1 MNSSVRSDVLDPSMG
16 SFKHVFRGIEYV
28 VTLMIDGDKETF
40 VLEVEDRLTS
50 DQWRGQFDARY
61 IEDLTHKTGNF
72 KQFTVFVNMLESAL
86 AKGSNSVS
94 VDLLTYGDLESLRN
108 QQHHRTGYGTQH
120 IPGAK
125 TRSQLHS
132 KRYLI
137 MTYTV
142 EFDRIHY
149 PLPLPYVGKPDP
161 VQLQE
166 TIRKLREENQHL
178 KEQLMKGSRTA
189 ALTHLQKE
197 NDNLTKEKLE
207 IQKQFETFQREV
219 KHTSKANTAKEI
231 RVLKK
236 VVQNLESELMK
247 EKNKYQ
253 RTINKKNEEHRSI
266 VEELEEIRANERNL
280 RARCRSLT
288 NELAVLKRGPRPSPA
303 QTSGSATRRG
313 RAPRRS
319 ISQERRPPSK
329 QSSGMRSR
337 TPSPAGGRLPRFDPT
352 AYVKEKQRKQKEA
365 DEARGRKR
373 SLSSGSARRGRSRS
387 LSADRLPRKG
397 PSSGTRNPGSAWSSG
412 GKRRTSSNG
421 SLGTRRSSQSSL
433 DKDNMSDDMEHAQRR
448 RPRTRPSNNST
459 GKTRTVAKK
468 SSWYSPV
475 DSDMERDMA
484 VKVGRVPYS
493 STPENSL
500 SHSRASE
507 KHHHRGSPL
516 RDIGNESL
524 NRSAEMMEIDA
535 RLNALQKFMKE
546 NMP

>member
-1 MNSSVRSDVLDPSMG
+1 MNSSVRSEALDPSVG
-16 SFKHVFRGIEYV
+16 SFRHVFRGIEYV
-28 VTLMIDGDKETF
+28 VTLMIDSDKETF
-40 VLEVEDRLTS
+40 ILEVEDRLTS

-166 TIRKLREENQHL
+166 TIRKLREENLGL
-178 KEQLMKGSRTA
+178 KEQLIKGSRTA

-197 NDNLTKEKLE
+197 NDKLTKEKLE
-207 IQKQFETFQREV
+207 IQKQFEAFQREV

-253 RTINKKNEEHRSI
+253 RTINKKNEEHRNI

-329 QSSGMRSR
+329 LSSGMRSR

-373 SLSSGSARRGRSRS
+373 SLSSGSAKRARSRS

-397 PSSGTRNPGSAWSSG
+397 PSSGTKNPSAWSSG
-412 GKRRTSSNG
+412 GRKRTSSNG

-433 DKDNMSDDMEHAQRR
+433 EKDYMSDDMEHALPR
-448 RPRTRPSNNST
+448 RPRTRPSNSST
-459 GKTRTVAKK
+459 GKTRAVAKK
-468 SSWYSPV
+468 NSWYSPG
-475 DSDMERDMA
+475 DSDIERGTA
-484 VKVGRVPYS
+484 VKVGKVPYS

-507 KHHHRGSPL
+507 KRHHRGSPF

-535 RLNALQKFMKE
+535 RLNALQRFMKE

>member
-50 DQWRGQFDARY
+50 DQWRGQFDAR
-61 IEDLTHKTGNF
+61 L
-72 KQFTVFVNMLESAL
+72 FTLLFH
-86 AKGSNSVS
+86 GSNSVS

-189 ALTHLQKE
+189 VLTHLQKE
-197 NDNLTKEKLE
+197 NDKLTKEKLE
-207 IQKQFETFQREV
+207 IQKQFEAFQREV

-337 TPSPAGGRLPRFDPT
+337 TPSPAGG
-352 AYVKEKQRKQKEA
+352 
-365 DEARGRKR
+365 
-373 SLSSGSARRGRSRS
+373 
-387 LSADRLPRKG
+387 
-397 PSSGTRNPGSAWSSG
+397 
-412 GKRRTSSNG
+412 KRRTSSNG

-433 DKDNMSDDMEHAQRR
+433 DKDYMSDDMEHAQRR

-484 VKVGRVPYS
+484 VKVGRVPY
-493 STPENSL
+493 PF
-500 SHSRASE
+500 
-507 KHHHRGSPL
+507 GY
-516 RDIGNESL
+516 
-524 NRSAEMMEIDA
+524 
-535 RLNALQKFMKE
+535 
-546 NMP
+546 

>member
-1 MNSSVRSDVLDPSMG
+1 MNSSVRSEGIDPSVV
-16 SFKHVFRGIEYV
+16 SSRHVFRGIEYV
-28 VTLMIDGDKETF
+28 VTLMIDTDKEIF

-50 DQWRGQFDARY
+50 DQWRGQFDATY

-72 KQFTVFVNMLESAL
+72 KQFTVFVNMLENAL
-86 AKGSNSVS
+86 SKSSNSVS
-94 VDLLTYGDLESLRN
+94 VDLLTYGDLESLRK
-108 QQHHRTGYGTQH
+108 QQHHRTGFGTQH

-166 TIRKLREENQHL
+166 TIRKLREENHRL
-178 KEQLMKGSRTA
+178 KEQLMKGSRTP

-197 NDNLTKEKLE
+197 NDKLAKEKME
-207 IQKQFETFQREV
+207 IEKTFETFQREV
-219 KHTSKANTAKEI
+219 KHTSRANTAKEI

-253 RTINKKNEEHRSI
+253 RTINKKNEEHRNV

-288 NELAVLKRGPRPSPA
+288 NELAVLKRGTRPSPA
-303 QTSGSATRRG
+303 QSSSSTTRRG

-329 QSSGMRSR
+329 QSLGMRSR
-337 TPSPAGGRLPRFDPT
+337 TPSPVVGRAPRFDPT
-352 AYVKEKQRKQKEA
+352 AYVKEKQRKQKEM

-373 SLSSGSARRGRSRS
+373 SHSSGSGTRARSRS

-397 PSSGTRNPGSAWSSG
+397 PGSGRKNPSVWSG
-412 GKRRTSSNG
+412 GRRTSNG
-421 SLGTRRSSQSSL
+421 SLGTRRSSQSSVDRDYL
-433 DKDNMSDDMEHAQRR
+433 SDDVDGHTQPRR
-448 RPRTRPSNNST
+448 VKTRPMNGSA
-459 GKTRTVAKK
+459 GKTKTGSKQN
-468 SSWYSPV
+468 SWYSPG
-475 DSDMERDMA
+475 DSDMERGRA
-484 VKVGRVPYS
+484 VKVATVPYS
-493 STPENSL
+493 STPENSQT
-500 SHSRASE
+500 HSKGSE
-507 KHHHRGSPL
+507 KRRHVTPL
-516 RDIGNESL
+516 RDIGNDSL

>member
-1 MNSSVRSDVLDPSMG
+1 MNSSVRSEGVDSSVVS
-16 SFKHVFRGIEYV
+16 SRHVFRGIEYV
-28 VTLMIDGDKETF
+28 ITIMIDSDKEIF

-86 AKGSNSVS
+86 SKSSNSVS

-108 QQHHRTGYGTQH
+108 QQHHRTGFGTQH
-120 IPGAK
+120 VPGAK

-166 TIRKLREENQHL
+166 TIRKLREENQRL
-178 KEQLMKGSRTA
+178 QEQLVKGSRTA
-189 ALTHLQKE
+189 ALAHLQKE
-197 NDNLTKEKLE
+197 NDKLAKEKVE
-207 IQKQFETFQREV
+207 IEKKFETFQREV

-253 RTINKKNEEHRSI
+253 RTINKKNEEHRNLI
-266 VEELEEIRANERNL
+266 EELEEIRANERNL

-288 NELAVLKRGPRPSPA
+288 NELALLKRGPKPSPA
-303 QTSGSATRRG
+303 QSSGSAARRG

-337 TPSPAGGRLPRFDPT
+337 TPSPAAGRLPRFDPT
-352 AYVKEKQRKQKEA
+352 AYVKEKQRKQKETDA
-365 DEARGRKR
+365 ARGRKR
-373 SLSSGSARRGRSRS
+373 SHSNGSGTRARSRS
-387 LSADRLPRKG
+387 LSVDRLSRKG
-397 PSSGTRNPGSAWSSG
+397 PGSG
-412 GKRRTSSNG
+412 GKNPSMWSGGRLRRTSSNG
-421 SLGTRRSSQSSL
+421 SLGTRRSSQSSVDRNYL
-433 DKDNMSDDMEHAQRR
+433 SDDIEGHAQPRR
-448 RPRTRPSNNST
+448 VKTRPINGSAGKKKTNS
-459 GKTRTVAKK
+459 KK
-468 SSWYSPV
+468 SSWYGSPG
-475 DSDMERDMA
+475 DSDMERGSA
-484 VKVGRVPYS
+484 VKVATVPYS
-493 STPENSL
+493 STPENSRT
-500 SHSRASE
+500 HSRGSE
-507 KHHHRGSPL
+507 KRRHVTPL

>member
-1 MNSSVRSDVLDPSMG
+1 MNSSVGSEGIDPSVV
-16 SFKHVFRGIEYV
+16 SSRHVFRGIEYV
-28 VTLMIDGDKETF
+28 VTLMIDTDKEIF

-72 KQFTVFVNMLESAL
+72 KQFAVFVNMLENAL
-86 AKGSNSVS
+86 SKSSNSVS
-94 VDLLTYGDLESLRN
+94 VDLLTYGDLESLRK
-108 QQHHRTGYGTQH
+108 QQHHRTGFGTQH

-166 TIRKLREENQHL
+166 TIRKLREENQRL
-178 KEQLMKGSRTA
+178 KEQLMKGSRTS

-197 NDNLTKEKLE
+197 NDKLAKEKME
-207 IQKQFETFQREV
+207 IEKTFETFQREV

-253 RTINKKNEEHRSI
+253 RTINKKNEEHRN
-266 VEELEEIRANERNL
+266 VVAELEEIRANERNL

-288 NELAVLKRGPRPSPA
+288 NELAVLKRGTRPSPA
-303 QTSGSATRRG
+303 QSSSSAARRG
-313 RAPRRS
+313 RASRRS

-329 QSSGMRSR
+329 QSLGMHSR
-337 TPSPAGGRLPRFDPT
+337 TPSPVVGRAPRFDPT
-352 AYVKEKQRKQKEA
+352 AYVKEKQRKQKEME
-365 DEARGRKR
+365 EARGRKR
-373 SLSSGSARRGRSRS
+373 SHSSGSGTRARSRS

-397 PSSGTRNPGSAWSSG
+397 PGSGRKNPSVWSG
-412 GKRRTSSNG
+412 GRRTSSNG
-421 SLGTRRSSQSSL
+421 SLGTRRSSQSSVDRDYL
-433 DKDNMSDDMEHAQRR
+433 SDDVDGHTQPRR
-448 RPRTRPSNNST
+448 V
-459 GKTRTVAKK
+459 KTRHINGSAGKK
-468 SSWYSPV
+468 KTGPKKDSWYSPG
-475 DSDMERDMA
+475 DSDMEPGRA
-484 VKVGRVPYS
+484 VKVATVPYS
-493 STPENSL
+493 STPENSQT
-500 SHSRASE
+500 HSKGSE
-507 KHHHRGSPL
+507 KRRHVTPL
-516 RDIGNESL
+516 RDIGNDSL